1 MGIWYGLSQILVNL
15 TWMGIAFGIIGYFF
29 YREWNRF
36 QEKIRMM
43 ERMTPEQLG
52 DIRRID
58 AEIEAERKRNSAGNL
73 WFLRLGMVI
82 VGGGIGFLCG
92 MSLFLSCF
100 GNLRHVDG
108 SLIGMGVAKT
118 VAATILGI
126 GIFIFLEFLV
136 ELALR
141 RMQERATQ
149 KGGQR

>member
-1 MGIWYGLSQILVNL
+1 MNFWYGLCNLVEHL
-15 TWMGIAFGIIGYFF
+15 TWMGIALGIVGYFI

-73 WFLRLGMVI
+73 WFLRLGMIV

-92 MSLFLSCF
+92 MTLFF
-100 GNLRHVDG
+100 PYG
-108 SLIGMGVAKT
+108 SLQHVHYSLDGAAVAKTTGATLLGMGV
-118 VAATILGI
+118 
-126 GIFIFLEFLV
+126 FIFLEFLL
-136 ELALR
+136 ELKLR
-141 RMQERATQ
+141 RMQERAAQ
-149 KGGQR
+149 KLK

>member
-1 MGIWYGLSQILVNL
+1 MSFWHGINQILVNL
-15 TWMGIAFGIIGYFF
+15 TWMGIAFGIIGYFI

-73 WFLRLGMVI
+73 WFLRLGMGI
-82 VGGGIGFLCG
+82 IGGGIGFLCG
-92 MSLFLSCF
+92 ISLFLSCY
-100 GNLRHVDG
+100 GDLSDIDG
-108 SLIGMGVAKT
+108 SLIGMGAAKT

-141 RMQERATQ
+141 RMQERAAQ